1 MVEEC
6 EKGGGEM
13 VSLLV
18 EKGGF
23 GDCFLTFPL
32 AGNIGM

>member
-13 VSLLV
+13 VSLLM
-18 EKGGF
+18 EKGDFDRWLKLGK
-23 GDCFLTFPL
+23 
-32 AGNIGM
+32 GMCKS